1 MLVIALVFCDFV
13 LEMLLCVPS
22 YYFGGAQNL
31 NGKGKKMIEQIDRL
45 KRLKYRSFYTGT
57 KETDLI
63 LGNFAEKY
71 LDTLEL
77 EQLDDYEEL
86 LKIEDPRLYKW
97 ITGMEVA
104 PTTFQ
109 TTVLELI
116 KEFNLSE
123 YLNEK

>member
-1 MLVIALVFCDFV
+1 
-13 LEMLLCVPS
+13 
-22 YYFGGAQNL
+22 
-31 NGKGKKMIEQIDRL
+31 MIEQIDRI

-104 PTTFQ
+104 PSNFQ
-109 TTVLELI
+109 TAVLELI

>member
-1 MLVIALVFCDFV
+1 MDEVVKWGIIGLGNIAHEF
-13 LEMLLCVPS
+13 
-22 YYFGGAQNL
+22 A
-31 NGKGKKMIEQIDRL
+31 K
-45 KRLKYRSFYTGT
+45 SFYNT
-57 KETDLI
+57 KKAKLI
-63 LGNFAEKY
+63 AIASKSQNKLTKFKENFNI
-71 LDTLEL
+71 DINNCHN
-77 EQLDDYEEL
+77 DYEEL

>member
-1 MLVIALVFCDFV
+1 MIALVFCDFAI
-13 LEMLLCVPS
+13 EMLLCLYAS

-31 NGKGKKMIEQIDRL
+31 NVKGKKMIEQIDRI

>member
-1 MLVIALVFCDFV
+1 MIALVFCDFAI
-13 LEMLLCVPS
+13 EMLLCVSS

-31 NGKGKKMIEQIDRL
+31 NVKGKKMIEQIDRI

>member
-1 MLVIALVFCDFV
+1 
-13 LEMLLCVPS
+13 
-22 YYFGGAQNL
+22 
-31 NGKGKKMIEQIDRL
+31 MIEQIDRI

-71 LDTLEL
+71 LHTLEL

-97 ITGMEVA
+97 ITGKEEA
-104 PTTFQ
+104 PSAFK

-116 KEFNLSE
+116 KQFNLSE
-123 YLNEK
+123 YLNKK

>member
-1 MLVIALVFCDFV
+1 MNV
-13 LEMLLCVPS
+13 
-22 YYFGGAQNL
+22 
-31 NGKGKKMIEQIDRL
+31 KGKKMIEQTDRI